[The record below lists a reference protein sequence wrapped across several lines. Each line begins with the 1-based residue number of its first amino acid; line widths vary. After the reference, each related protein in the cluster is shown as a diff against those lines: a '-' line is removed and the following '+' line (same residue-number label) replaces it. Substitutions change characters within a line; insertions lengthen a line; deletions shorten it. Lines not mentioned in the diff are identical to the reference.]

1 MTTQV
6 NSGVK
11 APGGEIAIEL
21 EAPRGPGG
29 LRRRVFVV
37 LDRDAQVI
45 AAVDDGGNGWA
56 ALPLAGFGECPR
68 SPMFHATI
76 GEYERY
82 LRLWGPTSRGA
93 ILRKARAICES
104 RSISLDATA
113 IGVCFEAE
121 GDELEFLAALW
132 HVWAE
137 QPEPIMAQSA
147 TGFVG
152 QFGPYLLLE
161 RSDGRIALEE
171 QESDEEASRRLSE
184 LTAVPA

>member
-6 NSGVK
+6 NAG
-11 APGGEIAIEL
+11 ARAQGGEIAIEL
-21 EAPRGPGG
+21 EAPRGEGG
-29 LRRRVFVV
+29 MRRRVFVV
-37 LDRDAQVI
+37 LDGEAKVI
-45 AAVDDGGNGWA
+45 AAVDDGGEGWA
-56 ALPLAGFGECPR
+56 ALPLAGFSDCPR
-68 SPMFHATI
+68 SPMFHATVD
-76 GEYERY
+76 EYERY
-82 LRLWGPTSRGA
+82 LRLWGPTTREA

-104 RSISLDATA
+104 RSISLDAAA
-113 IGVCFEAE
+113 IGICFDVAE
-121 GDELEFLAALW
+121 EELEFAAALW

-161 RSDGRIALEE
+161 REDGRIALEK
-171 QESDEEASRRLSE
+171 QESDEDASRRLGE